1 MKKSW
6 KIVIISLCVL
16 LFLQT
21 CSSCSKKQELSF
33 KEVET
38 KNLVDSFENVIS
50 IKDSIIIRKDSIITK
65 LETTLEQ
72 IEQSSEKTIKLLNE
86 NNKYIV
92 NKLKEKNKE

>member
-1 MKKSW
+1 MKKI
-6 KIVIISLCVL
+6 KIAVIVLSGL

-21 CSSCSKKQELSF
+21 CNSCSKKQELNF
-33 KEVET
+33 KEVEK
-38 KNLVDSFENVIS
+38 KNLVDSFENVIY
-50 IKDSIIIRKDSIITK
+50 IRDSILVKKDSIITK

>member
-1 MKKSW
+1 
-6 KIVIISLCVL
+6 LN
-16 LFLQT
+16 
-21 CSSCSKKQELSF
+21 F
-33 KEVET
+33 KEIET

>member
-1 MKKSW
+1 MKKL
-6 KIVIISLCVL
+6 KILAIALASL

-21 CSSCSKKQELSF
+21 CNSCSKKQELNF

-50 IKDSIIIRKDSIITK
+50 IKDSILIKKDSIITK
-65 LETTLEQ
+65 LGTTLEQ